1 MISITYTTRHP
12 SLGMPAARHAPG
24 RPAGV
29 RADRRLAGGSA
40 RQMGGRARPAGGRAG
55 SPSCGSPCSP
65 RRCPSRWHTIRPR
78 RAPGRSACLR
88 ARRERVG
95 CVGVCCAPPLPCLRV
110 NPLLRRAAL
119 TLVHLLV
126 QEGLVDGARLLA
138 RPQLKGV
145 AHVDG
150 PARLLP
156 QQAAQDPR
164 DGLRVRGIDLGAR
177 VVVTD
182 VYQNQLRGRGMK
194 SEAVVDDRG
203 MVIAPAGSEPPP
215 RSTAPGC
222 SPGAA

>member
-1 MISITYTTRHP
+1 MLSSSMPEPVAYHPTTSSAGKVCLSAR
-12 SLGMPAARHAPG
+12 AAGAG
-24 RPAGV
+24 GV
-29 RADRRLAGGSA
+29 R
-40 RQMGGRARPAGGRAG
+40 
-55 SPSCGSPCSP
+55 
-65 RRCPSRWHTIRPR
+65 
-78 RAPGRSACLR
+78 
-88 ARRERVG
+88 
-95 CVGVCCAPPLPCLRV
+95 CCAPPLPCLRV

-164 DGLRVRGIDLGAR
+164 DGLRVGGIDLGAR

-194 SEAVVDDRG
+194 SEAVVR
-203 MVIAPAGSEPPP
+203 MIEAW
-215 RSTAPGC
+215 
-222 SPGAA
+222 